1 MVIRGRDLSVHNP
14 REPRF
19 DAEQVWRDPLSQRA
33 QSILLL
39 VNLFISE
46 TIMSITSAALSDLL
60 TACDCRMP
68 KNSSKHAKIRKLM
81 TLADVKEALGDDG
94 VARMEA
100 KLQEIEKNRVSKK
113 RERAGN
119 RRCCNA

>member
-1 MVIRGRDLSVHNP
+1 MQSKCGGILFRRGPKAYS
-14 REPRF
+14 
-19 DAEQVWRDPLSQRA
+19 
-33 QSILLL
+33 LL

-113 RERAGN
+113 KEKEQETEDAAMHEAGLKIN
-119 RRCCNA
+119 SVFAAA